1 MSALSENQEL
11 YNYLQQNYSTT
22 HYRFERLF
30 GHSFPYKKLDLSSI
44 KELKLKGIRNLSG
57 IEELKSLEKIEVS
70 DVSDLSPLE
79 RCSSLTGVKC
89 HLPDQPVDVE
99 SLKRIS
105 SLESMQ
111 KAEFYGRGVKSISSE
126 QAMQFGETSK
136 LSYDELAQLTPEQF
150 SKVQSRLEEVQS
162 LITPEMTDV
171 EKVET
176 IYRNLL
182 PQNFEYDY
190 ANHSTGS
197 NGYLINNTMYGPLV
211 ENKGV
216 CSGIASALETAL
228 KNAGLDAV
236 SCGGWANT
244 QPTAGDSHQWNQVK
258 VDGEWYNLDLTNDYD
273 KKSWRFFMKSDKD
286 YDWAECHYAD
296 KEDKYEPVHEC
307 TSTKYDEVYREDPKE
322 RELRELRKQQEAL
335 IQQKINTPLS
345 EIDDPDYVEYRNKVN
360 GILEQSSEEEY
371 IRSQFTMYKNQDGQD
386 RCYHTLQSA
395 KQDQPVQTLMSN
407 DFEYSEK
414 FRKGMLEPSVKDFSQ
429 RGLISSAT
437 VSSSVTE
444 NSNPSISQQQAGA
457 TNSAHQ
463 QTSNVNL
470 MSENNNMM
478 QINNIDTTYA
488 QQIQQQAPQIAPDV
502 YMQQQAQIAAQ
513 QMTQAGP
520 QLTLTMGG
528 MGFVNTL
535 LIAVLSGLVIGIL
548 IIFGLYLFK

>member
-1 MSALSENQEL
+1 MSTLTENEEL
-11 YNYLQQNYSTT
+11 YNFLQQNYSTT

-30 GHSFPYKKLDLSSI
+30 GHSFPYKKLDLDSL
-44 KELKLKGIRNLSG
+44 KELKLKGIHSLSG
-57 IEELKSLEKIEVS
+57 IEELKNLEKIEVS
-70 DVSDLSPLE
+70 DVSDLLPLE
-79 RCSSLTGVKC
+79 KCSNLTSVKC

-99 SLKRIS
+99 LLKRIS
-105 SLESMQ
+105 LLDGMQ
-111 KAEFYGRGVKSISSE
+111 KAEFYGRGVKYITSE

-136 LSYDELAQLTPEQF
+136 ISYDELAQLTPEQF
-150 SKVQSRLEEVQS
+150 SKVQSRLAEVQS
-162 LITPEMTDV
+162 LITPEMTEV
-171 EKVET
+171 EKVKT
-176 IYRNLL
+176 IYKNLL
-182 PQNFEYDY
+182 PQNFGYDY
-190 ANHSTGS
+190 GNHSTGS

-216 CSGIASALETAL
+216 CSGIASALEHAL

-296 KEDKYEPVHEC
+296 KEDKYEPIHDC
-307 TSTKYDEVYREDPKE
+307 TSTKYDEVYREDPRE
-322 RELRELRKQQEAL
+322 REIRKLKKQQEAL

-345 EIDDPDYVEYRNKVN
+345 EIDFHDYVDYRNKVN
-360 GILEQSSEEEY
+360 GILEQSSDEEY
-371 IRSQFTMYKNQDGQD
+371 IKSQFTMYKNQDGQD

-395 KQDQPVQTLMSN
+395 RQDQPVQTLMSN

-414 FRKGMLEPSVKDFSQ
+414 FRTGMLEPSIKDFSQ
-429 RGLISSAT
+429 RGPINSAT
-437 VSSSVTE
+437 VSSNTSE
-444 NSNPSISQQQAGA
+444 NDN
-457 TNSAHQ
+457 TNSSFQ
-463 QTSNVNL
+463 EPTNSVNL
-470 MSENNNMM
+470 ISENNNMM
-478 QINNIDTTYA
+478 QINNIDKTYA
-488 QQIQQQAPQIAPDV
+488 QQIQQQAPQIAPDI
-502 YMQQQAQIAAQ
+502 YMQQQAQVAAQ
-513 QMTQAGP
+513 QKTQAGP

-548 IIFGLYLFK
+548 IISGLYLFK

>member
-1 MSALSENQEL
+1 
-11 YNYLQQNYSTT
+11 
-22 HYRFERLF
+22 
-30 GHSFPYKKLDLSSI
+30 
-44 KELKLKGIRNLSG
+44 
-57 IEELKSLEKIEVS
+57 
-70 DVSDLSPLE
+70 
-79 RCSSLTGVKC
+79 
-89 HLPDQPVDVE
+89 
-99 SLKRIS
+99 
-105 SLESMQ
+105 
-111 KAEFYGRGVKSISSE
+111 
-126 QAMQFGETSK
+126 
-136 LSYDELAQLTPEQF
+136 
-150 SKVQSRLEEVQS
+150 
-162 LITPEMTDV
+162 
-171 EKVET
+171 
-176 IYRNLL
+176 
-182 PQNFEYDY
+182 
-190 ANHSTGS
+190 
-197 NGYLINNTMYGPLV
+197 
-211 ENKGV
+211 
-216 CSGIASALETAL
+216 
-228 KNAGLDAV
+228 
-236 SCGGWANT
+236 
-244 QPTAGDSHQWNQVK
+244 
-258 VDGEWYNLDLTNDYD
+258 
-273 KKSWRFFMKSDKD
+273 
-286 YDWAECHYAD
+286 
-296 KEDKYEPVHEC
+296 
-307 TSTKYDEVYREDPKE
+307 
-322 RELRELRKQQEAL
+322 L

-345 EIDDPDYVEYRNKVN
+345 EINDPDYVEYRNKVN
-360 GILEQSSEEEY
+360 GILEQSPEEEY
-371 IRSQFTMYKNQDGQD
+371 IRSQFTMYKNQEGQD

-429 RGLISSAT
+429 RGSISSAT

-444 NSNPSISQQQAGA
+444 NSNPSISKQQAGA